1 VSSGS
6 PPLKR
11 SNAEDA
17 IVEPAKKEV
26 TTDESSDL
34 TPVFSYA
41 PETLQEIL
49 DFLCNP
55 EGSNLIKDE
64 IDPSQLQLLTQT
76 IEEKVRERS
85 SSAPGEKII
94 VDQNIVHGR
103 AEMQNI
109 IQDFYERVIEQFPP
123 SQRSNVIDLFE
134 NENKGLISPAG
145 KRLSRAQEVI
155 QHDFRI
161 EDDMLNKLQEKRLLR
176 SEFRLGDFYYELSH
190 DTLIKP
196 IQEARKKREEKQAK
210 KRRDRK
216 ITLTF
221 LAIPFIIIVLTWA
234 LWPNIQFYV
243 GPPEVRITYYSDKGQ
258 ENFAKGEFRLA
269 EENFNKALAAAGN
282 LKNKGKRR
290 LLGIY
295 VGLGEAYMAQK
306 KYQEAINNYDEAI
319 SIYDKLK
326 TELEEQQKVL
336 KMAAYYGSAN
346 ANSAMG
352 RNSEAIKKYEKAEE
366 LNPNDPNLL
375 NLALAYL
382 KEGKSSKALDI
393 INRLNKNMKKNEQLR
408 QIMKQGYSD
417 LIKKAGGEF
426 APFRDGLGQ
435 IYLLESKFK
444 EANEEFEKAIKIAK
458 DNDLNLSQ
466 YNLDLAESCLAL
478 HQYKDAIDKYNKA
491 LNLGLNNN
499 EDIGKAYYG
508 LGNAYSSEKNSP
520 EAIKAYKR
528 AIEYGYPDGR
538 TYIYLAEAYFK
549 NDQKEKALENVK
561 IFFDA
566 MKISGSLIGITK
578 DTKFFERVNKLQEAL
593 SQHSGNTI
601 KEPEGSE

>member
-1 VSSGS
+1 
-6 PPLKR
+6 
-11 SNAEDA
+11 
-17 IVEPAKKEV
+17 
-26 TTDESSDL
+26 
-34 TPVFSYA
+34 
-41 PETLQEIL
+41 
-49 DFLCNP
+49 
-55 EGSNLIKDE
+55 
-64 IDPSQLQLLTQT
+64 
-76 IEEKVRERS
+76 
-85 SSAPGEKII
+85 
-94 VDQNIVHGR
+94 
-103 AEMQNI
+103 
-109 IQDFYERVIEQFPP
+109 
-123 SQRSNVIDLFE
+123 
-134 NENKGLISPAG
+134 
-145 KRLSRAQEVI
+145 
-155 QHDFRI
+155 
-161 EDDMLNKLQEKRLLR
+161 
-176 SEFRLGDFYYELSH
+176 
-190 DTLIKP
+190 
-196 IQEARKKREEKQAK
+196 
-210 KRRDRK
+210 
-216 ITLTF
+216 
-221 LAIPFIIIVLTWA
+221 
-234 LWPNIQFYV
+234 
-243 GPPEVRITYYSDKGQ
+243 
-258 ENFAKGEFRLA
+258 
-269 EENFNKALAAAGN
+269 
-282 LKNKGKRR
+282 
-290 LLGIY
+290 
-295 VGLGEAYMAQK
+295 
-306 KYQEAINNYDEAI
+306 
-319 SIYDKLK
+319 
-326 TELEEQQKVL
+326 
-336 KMAAYYGSAN
+336 MAAYYGSAN